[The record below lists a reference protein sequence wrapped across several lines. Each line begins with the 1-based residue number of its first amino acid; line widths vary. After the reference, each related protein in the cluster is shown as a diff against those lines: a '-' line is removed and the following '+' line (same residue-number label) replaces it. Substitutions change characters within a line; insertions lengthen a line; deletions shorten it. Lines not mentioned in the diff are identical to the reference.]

1 MTPGCGRCRL
11 QRVLVGIWPDAR
23 GARAACGGRGSYARS
38 TAERLTYCR
47 IGSGPGCRWLAFD
60 VEVRD
65 E

>member
-1 MTPGCGRCRL
+1 MTSGCGRCRL
-11 QRVLVGIWPDAR
+11 QRMLVGIWPNAR
-23 GARAACGGRGSYARS
+23 TSRAVGGGPGSHARS
-38 TAERLTYCR
+38 AAERLTYCR

>member
-1 MTPGCGRCRL
+1 MMPGCGRCRL

-23 GARAACGGRGSYARS
+23 TSRAAGGGPLSHARS
-38 TAERLTYCR
+38 TAGRLTYCR